1 MVNTCFH
8 ADGHGGTVN
17 GNRDFFHQVTAAF
30 PGNNTRPSRIMN
42 PLRQAHRFDPA
53 GDYVRR
59 YVPELAAHS
68 RTSIHTPWPL
78 DSGLA
83 YPGPLVELS

>member
-17 GNRDFFHQVTAAF
+17 RNR
-30 PGNNTRPSRIMN
+30 
-42 PLRQAHRFDPA
+42 

-59 YVPELAAHS
+59 YVPEPAARS

-83 YPGPLVELS
+83 YPGPPLVELS

>member
-1 MVNTCFH
+1 ME
-8 ADGHGGTVN
+8 
-17 GNRDFFHQVTAAF
+17 TAHHE
-30 PGNNTRPSRIMN
+30 
-42 PLRQAHRFDPA
+42 PLRQTRRFDPA

-68 RTSIHTPWPL
+68 RNSIHTPWPL

-83 YPGPLVELS
+83 YPGPLVELSCPCHPVPFGQKDLSSERSVVRAPHPVVSIC